1 MATMIKI
8 TCANCG
14 SSKNIDRSEYNYQI
28 VRGRE
33 NFFCSRTCSAQFNNK
48 KNKKWFKRTQI
59 CKHCGKS
66 FDTDSHYEVTFCSR
80 ECASAGSITDFR
92 RHQMSVGGRT
102 SQERHPVTSVNSCK
116 ILKKRE
122 AWKYQDIKSWLDK
135 QSINHEFEYLVNKY
149 IFDLALFDYKTF
161 IEFDSDYHLSD
172 EQKVIDESKA
182 QTARNIGWDVIHVAT
197 DYSVVLPA
205 SSVIDIIENLKHR

>member
-1 MATMIKI
+1 MGVKTII
-8 TCANCG
+8 CANCG
-14 SSKNIDRSEYNYQI
+14 KSHDIDSGEYNYQ
-28 VRGRE
+28 VRRGRE

-80 ECASAGSITDFR
+80 ECASAGSVTDFR
-92 RHQMSVGGRT
+92 RHQMSVGGKKG
-102 SQERHPVTSVNSCK
+102 QLFHPGTPELTCQ

-135 QSINHEFEYLVNKY
+135 QSINHEFEYLVDKY

-172 EQKVIDESKA
+172 EQKAIDESKA

-197 DYSVVLPA
+197 DCSVVLPA